1 MPRRAHTARHRRLVQ
16 ELRRLREQAGLRQE
30 DVARELDWS
39 LSKQEKIER
48 GAIGIRIADVRA
60 MLDLF
65 GLTGPEHREQ
75 YDALVRLARDARVK
89 GWWND
94 YADAI
99 PGWFESYV
107 GLEADASGLL
117 IFQDQV
123 VPGLLQ
129 TEDYARAVYE
139 AVRPPLE
146 TSKIDRAV
154 AARMERQGRL
164 TDETPLKI
172 HAVLDEAVLH
182 RQFGG
187 RAVLQAQLRHLRH
200 MARHPEA
207 DIKIQVRP
215 FSAGAHPAVGTS
227 FVILR
232 FQHPGDGNPDV
243 VYLEDLTSSA
253 YLEEDP
259 HLFRYNLA
267 FEDLRATA
275 LPEDESIA
283 LIDRLAERLS
293 EQEGGRD
300 GEP

>member
-48 GAIGIRIADVRA
+48 GAISVRIADVRA

-65 GLTGPEHREQ
+65 GLSGPKHREQ

-107 GLEADASGLL
+107 GFEADASGLL

-123 VPGLLQ
+123 IPGLLQ
-129 TEDYARAVYE
+129 TEDYARAIYE
-139 AVRPPLE
+139 AVRPALAANQ
-146 TSKIDRAV
+146 IDRAV
-154 AARMERQGRL
+154 AARMERQSRL
-164 TDETPLKI
+164 TGDQALKI

-182 RQFGG
+182 RRFGG
-187 RAVLQAQLRHLRH
+187 SAVLHEQLLHLER
-200 MARHPEA
+200 MARHPQA
-207 DIKIQVRP
+207 DIEIQVRP
-215 FSAGAHPAVGTS
+215 FTAGAHPSVGTS

-232 FQHPGDGNPDV
+232 FQGPEDTNPDV

-267 FEDLRATA
+267 FKGLSATA
-275 LPEDESIA
+275 LPEDESID
-283 LIDRLAERLS
+283 LIGRVAARLL

-300 GEP
+300 GES

>member
-1 MPRRAHTARHRRLVQ
+1 MARRAPTARHRRLVQ

-48 GAIGIRIADVRA
+48 GAISVRVADVRA

-65 GLTGPEHREQ
+65 GLAGPEHREQ
-75 YDALVRLARDARVK
+75 YDALVRLARSARVK

-107 GLEADASGLL
+107 GFEADASGSL

-123 VPGLLQ
+123 IPGLLQ
-129 TEDYARAVYE
+129 TEDYARSIYE
-139 AVRPPLE
+139 AVRPPL
-146 TSKIDRAV
+146 SAKQIDRAV
-154 AARMERQGRL
+154 AARMERQARL
-164 TDETPLKI
+164 TGERPLKI

-187 RAVLQAQLRHLRH
+187 MAVLRAQLHHLCR

-207 DIKIQVRP
+207 DITIQVRP
-215 FSAGAHPAVGTS
+215 FSAGAHPSVGTS

-232 FQHPGDGNPDV
+232 FQHPEDINPDV

-267 FEDLRATA
+267 FEGLCATA
-275 LPEDESIA
+275 LPEDESID
-283 LIDRLAERLS
+283 LINRVAERLS
-293 EQEGGRD
+293 EQERRRD